1 MFANFFGAVV
11 GGVGAVVD
19 GVGKVGTKFVTTKQ
33 DSDVSENDVTI
44 IMTEAQVSRELAVKA
59 LKEHGNAVDAI

>member
-1 MFANFFGAVV
+1 MTA
-11 GGVGAVVD
+11 
-19 GVGKVGTKFVTTKQ
+19 KQ